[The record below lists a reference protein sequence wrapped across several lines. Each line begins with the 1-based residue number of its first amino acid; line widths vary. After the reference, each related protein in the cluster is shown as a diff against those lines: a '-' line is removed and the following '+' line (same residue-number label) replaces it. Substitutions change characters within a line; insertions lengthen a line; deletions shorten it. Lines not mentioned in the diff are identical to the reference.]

1 MIRGIHHVS
10 MKCASP
16 EELAPVK
23 AFYCDLLGLRIV
35 RQWPEG
41 IMIDT
46 GCGLIEV
53 FCNGQGS
60 RETGAVRHFALE
72 VDDVDT
78 VTGKLVSAGF
88 RPYTG
93 PKNVIQESDP
103 PYHARMVFFIG
114 PLGEQVEFYRPED

>member
-16 EELAPVK
+16 EELASVE
-23 AFYCDLLGLRIV
+23 AFYCGLLGLKTIR
-35 RQWPEG
+35 RWTEG

-60 RETGAVRHFALE
+60 RETGAVRHFALLA
-72 VDDVDT
+72 DDVDALSE
-78 VTGKLVSAGF
+78 KLVSAGYT
-88 RPYTG
+88 PYVG
-93 PKNVIQESDP
+93 PKDVLQDSDP
-103 PYHARMVFFIG
+103 PHHARMVFFIG
-114 PLGEQVEFYRPED
+114 PLGEQVEFYRPLD

>member
-1 MIRGIHHVS
+1 MIKGIHHVS

-16 EELAPVK
+16 EELASAE
-23 AFYCDLLGLRIV
+23 AFYCGLLGLKIV
-35 RQWPEG
+35 RRWPEG

-46 GCGLIEV
+46 GCGLIEI
-53 FCNGQGS
+53 FCNGPGS

-72 VDDVDT
+72 VDDVDI
-78 VTGKLVSAGF
+78 VTGKLAAAGF

-93 PKNVIQESDP
+93 PKNIIQASDP

-114 PLGEQVEFYRPED
+114 PLGEQVEFYRPGN